1 MRRRI
6 VSVIVTVLG
15 LVAIALAVCSATIW
29 RPSPTVEATLA
40 SSPTQP
46 YLVTEPGVLGTV
58 SSEVTVE
65 ASAPGDSEV
74 TVIVARAAD
83 VQAWLDEDPYV
94 SVTGL
99 AEGSETLESTDV
111 TEVCGD
117 EASSQ
122 DADQTAEPTQGASA
136 DASAQASVQES
147 GCVPREATGSNPVGS
162 DLWIDEHTGTSSVS
176 FTYSATNAHNVILA
190 VTDGQEAAPTLT
202 LSWPRTV
209 STPWYFYAGLV
220 VGGLLVLVG
229 VFLFLIDIQMRHAD
243 RRRRSQAAE
252 KAARIAVADEVTTAG
267 LPRLDDPSRKLTRRE
282 QRDKERAEAAGL
294 EWVDPRTGRVHVNGV
309 EVPDVPGAQEA
320 WGAQDAGQPSEQPG
334 DAAGLPGVPGSTEA
348 VSGYWDGQAWGG
360 QAVAGVDE
368 VAGGASVGSGEETV
382 VVPAVPDAGSA
393 DVAGAGPDLDP
404 VGAPDAG
411 VDVEAEAE
419 TGPWTSSTSRFAP
432 PGAGAFQP
440 APGAAVPAPGEEAGG
455 EAADVSAFTFDPA
468 AVPGAVPPQA
478 PQSQDAVGPVTQE
491 DAPQAWGQA
500 VQDSAPE
507 PWKQAVPGQEPVSP
521 PMPATVPDL
530 PQDQRQEQEYQG
542 QQEPGQ
548 VPGQPQT
555 WDWSPEPGMWGWP
568 GREGSGSQVSQV
580 PQDPQVPQDS
590 YVPPYGQPQQSQ
602 VSYGQPPRELSLP
615 EPSPEQQ
622 AGWGPEPVTQEWQPQ
637 GEGALPGA
645 QPWQLSPLGTGQQA
659 EPDAASGQV
668 VPETGPGRPEARAMK
683 APLPSMTGPQAEAE
697 DPAVTAEVAAVQAE
711 PVAPSSDEAAPNHEE
726 QA

>member
-15 LVAIALAVCSATIW
+15 LVAIALAVCSATVW

-74 TVIVARAAD
+74 TVVVARAAD
-83 VQAWLDEDPYV
+83 VQAWLAEDPYV

-117 EASSQ
+117 EASAQ
-122 DADQTAEPTQGASA
+122 DADQTAEPTQGAGA
-136 DASAQASVQES
+136 DASAQASAQES

-162 DLWIDEHTGTSSVS
+162 DLWIDEHAGTSSVS
-176 FTYSATNAHNVILA
+176 FTYSATNAQNVILA

-229 VFLFLIDIQMRHAD
+229 VFLFLIDIQMRYAD

-267 LPRLDDPSRKLTRRE
+267 LPRLDDPDRKLTRRE

-309 EVPDVPGAQEA
+309 EVPDVPGAPEA
-320 WGAQDAGQPSEQPG
+320 LGAQDAGQSG
-334 DAAGLPGVPGSTEA
+334 DAAGVPGVPPGEA
-348 VSGYWDGQAWGG
+348 TGYWGG
-360 QAVAGVDE
+360 QDAAGNAE
-368 VAGGASVGSGEETV
+368 AAGSASVGSGEETV
-382 VVPAVPDAGSA
+382 VVPAVPDAGPA
-393 DVAGAGPDLDP
+393 DAGSGAGPA
-404 VGAPDAG
+404 GAPDAEVDAEVGAGEG
-411 VDVEAEAE
+411 VES
-419 TGPWTSSTSRFAP
+419 GPWTSSTSRFAP
-432 PGAGAFQP
+432 PGAGASQP
-440 APGAAVPAPGEEAGG
+440 VPGAAVPAAGEEVDG
-455 EAADVSAFTFDPA
+455 EV
-468 AVPGAVPPQA
+468 
-478 PQSQDAVGPVTQE
+478 
-491 DAPQAWGQA
+491 
-500 VQDSAPE
+500 VQDGAPE
-507 PWKQAVPGQEPVSP
+507 PWGYAAPGREPVSP
-521 PMPATVPDL
+521 QVPATVPGA
-530 PQDQRQEQEYQG
+530 PHQPQEQQYQEHQQHQG

-548 VPGQPQT
+548 PQV

-568 GREGSGSQVSQV
+568 GREGAAPQV
-580 PQDPQVPQDS
+580 PEDPQVPQDVH
-590 YVPPYGQPQQSQ
+590 VPPHGQPQQPQ
-602 VSYGQPPRELSLP
+602 ASYGQPPRELRLP

-622 AGWGPEPVTQEWQPQ
+622 AGWGPESVPQQVESEPQGWQPQ
-637 GEGALPGA
+637 GEGDLPGA
-645 QPWQLSPLGTGQQA
+645 QPWQSLPLGTGQQA
-659 EPDAASGQV
+659 GPDAASGQT
-668 VPETGPGRPEARAMK
+668 VPEAGPGRPEARAMK
-683 APLPSMTGPQAEAE
+683 APLPSMAGPQDEVE